1 MFIVKI
7 KAGLANQMFQYAFY
21 KSLMENNHKVFVDQG
36 AFNPKW
42 KFENITLES
51 IFKNIDIN
59 FAEPDLLNRFKPKSP
74 GNLIKVKNR
83 VLKILGYKDNE
94 EINISNMINPNYII
108 EPKFSFNAFLFDLN
122 GDYYLDGY
130 WQSEKYF
137 INVSNIIRKDFTFS
151 ELNDL
156 KNIRLVE
163 KISSENSISIHVR
176 KGSDY
181 KKGSMTGTCELEY
194 YKAAIDFIKSKMNE
208 AKFYVFSD
216 NINWCK
222 ENLSF
227 CNPTYVDWNPGV
239 GPGNHI
245 DMQLMSY
252 CKHNI
257 IANSSYSWWGAWLNI
272 NPEKIVIAPKIWFN
286 KKYCAFDTTDIVP
299 DNWIKL

>member
-21 KSLMENNHKVFVDQG
+21 KSLKENKYKVFGDQG

-42 KFENITLES
+42 KFEDINLKS
-51 IFKNIDIN
+51 IFKNVDIN
-59 FAEPDLLNRFKPKSP
+59 FAEPEMLNIFKPKRPS
-74 GNLIKVKNR
+74 NLIKVKNR
-83 VLKILGYKDNE
+83 LLKILGFKEKEKINLS
-94 EINISNMINPNYII
+94 NISNSNYIK

-137 INVSNIIRKDFTFS
+137 TKISNKIRKDFTFS
-151 ELNDL
+151 KFNDT
-156 KNIRLVE
+156 KNIELAE

-176 KGSDY
+176 KGADY
-181 KKGSMTGTCELEY
+181 KKSITTGTCDIEY
-194 YKAAIDFIKSKMNE
+194 YKAAINFVTSKIND

-216 NINWCK
+216 NIDWCK

-227 CNPTYVDWNPGV
+227 CSPNYIDWNPAI
-239 GPGNHI
+239 GPGNHL

-257 IANSSYSWWGAWLNI
+257 IANSSYSWWGAWLNV
-272 NPEKIVIAPKIWFN
+272 NPEKIVIAPKNWFN
-286 KKYCAFDTTDIVP
+286 KKYCEFDTTDIVP
-299 DNWIKL
+299 DNWVKL